1 MKLFKNA
8 VIGYTGFIGSHIQDH
23 LEGSFDRYNSKNIHE
38 IHGKEYDIVYL
49 AGLPATKWMINKDP
63 ESDITNMLSLQ
74 FHLLQ
79 ANISRVILISTIDV
93 YDSKKQLQDEQITK
107 VSEDSYGKH
116 RYIME
121 EWIRINYSTQNKKY
135 HIIRLP
141 ALFGVGLKKNIIYD
155 LIHNNTISNINPYT
169 FYQWYNVSDLMS
181 DIKYAIIHNIDTL
194 NLFSEPIWTLE
205 LVKECFPAHNITN
218 NNCPS
223 TTVYNYKTKYSPSM
237 NGYAYNNKDIIFNGI
252 KDYLKIQKNIMN
264 SDRLLV
270 SNLAWSN
277 IWEENALD
285 ILKKYGMNNVEL
297 AITKYK
303 DWKDLDTQKLEEL
316 KDKFNKHN
324 IKIYSLQAI
333 FFGIDSNV
341 FTDSST
347 FISHFKYVLKT
358 ASYLGVQRIVFGSP
372 KNRLKPENMTLDE
385 ADIIFIKAIS
395 EIADYATQY
404 NITVCLEPNAIDYG
418 CNYITTIKEAIYI
431 IQEVNNPNFK
441 LNLDLGNAKM
451 MKDSFDESTVEYVG
465 HIQISEPFLAEIKNS
480 VIEDLYYKD
489 FIRIFSREILEKNN
503 LYISLEMKTLNNY
516 TDFLPN
522 IKKFVS
528 MYGL

>member
-1 MKLFKNA
+1 MQLLKNA

-23 LEGSFDRYNSKNIHE
+23 LECPFDRYNSKNIHE

-63 ESDITNMLSLQ
+63 ETDIKNMQSLQ

-121 EWIRINYSTQNKKY
+121 EWIRLNYSTQNKKY

-155 LIHNNTISNINPYT
+155 LIHNNAIVNINPYT

-181 DIKYAIIHNIDTL
+181 DIKYAVIHDIDTL

-205 LVKECFPAHNITN
+205 LVKECFPEHNISN

-223 TTVYNYKTKYSPSM
+223 TTVYNYKTRYSPSM
-237 NGYAYNNKDIIFNGI
+237 NGYAYNSKAVIFNAV
-252 KDYLKIQKNIMN
+252 KNYLKIQKSIMN

-277 IWEENALD
+277 IWEDNALD
-285 ILKKYGMNNVEL
+285 ILKKYGMSNIEL
-297 AITKYK
+297 AITKYI
-303 DWKDLDTQKLEEL
+303 DWKDLNIKNLEEL
-316 KDKFNKHN
+316 KAKFNKYN
-324 IKIYSLQAI
+324 INIYSLQAI

-341 FTDSST
+341 FTDSRG

-358 ASYLGVQRIVFGSP
+358 ASYLGAKKIVFGSP

-385 ADIIFIKAIS
+385 ADTIFIEAMT
-395 EIADYATQY
+395 EIVETAKEY

-431 IQEVNNPNFK
+431 IQEVNSEYFK

-451 MKDSFDESTVEYVG
+451 MKDLLDESIVEYVG
-465 HIQISEPFLAEIKNS
+465 HIQISEPYLAEIKNS
-480 VIEDLYYKD
+480 IQDSYYKD
-489 FIRIFSREILEKNN
+489 FIKIFSREILVKNN
-503 LYISLEMKTLNNY
+503 LYISLEMKPLNNY

-528 MYGL
+528 MYGLE